1 MEIALLL
8 NSLLYSFKS
17 SIITIN
23 KFIIEGVEEEK
34 LSDLMV
40 PEVENAS
47 QNPVEIA
54 TESIVKSEEIV
65 DAPKV
70 IVEEKLIKLD
80 DSFWIQNEIEAK
92 FQQEFIFKDTSMR
105 RHSSLSDWKAKME
118 LMESLLKDDDRDI
131 EEMKSEK
138 HAPAQIQKEKW
149 ESERINPEE
158 FSEYKDLPDYSSI
171 NDELLSRHNEVA
183 HIASEIKSSGS
194 NSSMDMSSDSSS
206 ESKLHDP
213 KEDLGQF
220 EQDESI
226 NSDDDNMNLLDEK
239 YDSVKSNL
247 KRKRNI
253 NKSETLVL
261 PQLKLDEGTIFDSN
275 KMIDFDRFDNIPIPL
290 KKSYSGVRQ
299 SLFNKNNNEGMTLS
313 LTLFFNT
320 EVNCD
325 INLLLI

>member
-1 MEIALLL
+1 
-8 NSLLYSFKS
+8 
-17 SIITIN
+17 
-23 KFIIEGVEEEK
+23 
-34 LSDLMV
+34 MV

-213 KEDLGQF
+213 KEDLEQF

-226 NSDDDNMNLLDEK
+226 NSDDDNMNLLNEK